1 MLELVL
7 NSINLNDFELTPD
20 NLEKLNDRTVVVTKW
35 NWDYDLA
42 HKFQREALKLVSE
55 TPSLRILIC
64 CNHPEVLTN
73 GRGLQKPRKGESL
86 NLVDFNPALFPKLP
100 YPLYQI
106 ERGGGLTFHHPGQFI
121 FYPIVKLNPKSLSL
135 SHMID
140 QIFDFSI
147 EVLKDW
153 GIQGLHHQ
161 HQLLGLWH
169 ANKKVA
175 SMGIAIEKLTTFHG
189 MAINLVDNEN
199 MRQAMN
205 FLNPCGLNAETY
217 TAVNKLGEISGQER
231 IVQNFREQFLQRI
244 EREWK

>member
-1 MLELVL
+1 MREIVL
-7 NSINLNDFELTPD
+7 NSIPLNDFGLTPSD
-20 NLEKLNDRTVVVTKW
+20 LENLGERTVVVTKW

-42 HKFQREALKLVSE
+42 HKFQRAALALVSE

-73 GRGLQKPRKGESL
+73 GRGLQKPRKGESF

-100 YPLYQI
+100 YPLFQI

-153 GIQGLHHQ
+153 GLEGLHHQ

-169 ANKKVA
+169 ENKKVA

-189 MAINLVDNEN
+189 MAINLIDNEN
-199 MRQAMN
+199 MRMAMN
-205 FLNPCGLNAETY
+205 SLNPCGLNSETY
-217 TAVNKLGEISGQER
+217 TAVNKLGNLPQDNL
-231 IVQNFREQFLQRI
+231 VQNFKKQFLQRI